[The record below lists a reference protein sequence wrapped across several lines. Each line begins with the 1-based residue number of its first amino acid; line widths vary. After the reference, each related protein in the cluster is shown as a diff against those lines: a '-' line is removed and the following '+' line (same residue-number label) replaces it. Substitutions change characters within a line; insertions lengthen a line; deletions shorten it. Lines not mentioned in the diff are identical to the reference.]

1 MYCIHCGKE
10 IADDAAFCIHCG
22 GKQPQSVAVP
32 PPLSDAEENTQQVP
46 PESEPSP
53 PMPEKNASHSK
64 VGVFRWAYRIFA
76 FVLTVVILGGIFYT
90 EFLEKQRNLPAAAP
104 FFTVDNI
111 KQIPSYTVLEF
122 SRELTSDDMD
132 DDWIRLTEIYY
143 YADVDYDNNTSLVV
157 GTDRETVV
165 PVRFYNVENM
175 NTFLLAIETIDT
187 MQIFGRCR
195 YDEASETLYLNE
207 AMVLNNDFTLMMPD
221 ALAEAAGNG
230 SAPDTVQQSTNGGDL
245 FQEFFDNPVAF
256 ERNHGGES
264 LTITGVSLASIDDD
278 YTMSYLYP
286 AGYRDM
292 VFLYCEEVDPSVIY
306 TLSMN
311 ETYTI
316 TGVLESV
323 TSNTISLVNCTFVQ
337 E

>member
-90 EFLEKQRNLPAAAP
+90 EFLDKQRNLPAAAP

-122 SRELTSDDMD
+122 SRELTSDVMD
-132 DDWIRLTEIYY
+132 DDWIRLT
-143 YADVDYDNNTSLVV
+143 
-157 GTDRETVV
+157 
-165 PVRFYNVENM
+165 
-175 NTFLLAIETIDT
+175 
-187 MQIFGRCR
+187 
-195 YDEASETLYLNE
+195 
-207 AMVLNNDFTLMMPD
+207 
-221 ALAEAAGNG
+221 
-230 SAPDTVQQSTNGGDL
+230 
-245 FQEFFDNPVAF
+245 
-256 ERNHGGES
+256 
-264 LTITGVSLASIDDD
+264 
-278 YTMSYLYP
+278 
-286 AGYRDM
+286 
-292 VFLYCEEVDPSVIY
+292 
-306 TLSMN
+306 
-311 ETYTI
+311 
-316 TGVLESV
+316 
-323 TSNTISLVNCTFVQ
+323 
-337 E
+337 